1 MCRVSWATDPS
12 EYLTW
17 AVTVSHDGLVTS
29 AQDSSSVDDAPPS
42 SDTGA
47 LSDSAKTGFADYF
60 GFDAAPST
68 SATAVEDTPAESPEA
83 HNSIYAAVHLH
94 TDVDLRDDLAT
105 EHHSDVDAI
114 DADAADADAAD
125 VGSMDWDSADVHAGD
140 SAAPDAA
147 LSSAIDLRSAL
158 GFDAEPTASTAPGA
172 GHPINT
178 DFPWVTRGACDL
190 RAVDLESTDPEA
202 VNLKTATEVQ
212 VESLP
217 APTEVTHERA
227 VSSRRP
233 SWVALPG
240 DTTAA
245 SHPDVAAVRPE
256 PIEAG
261 AIQCSGDSTGAG
273 SGGPNDTN
281 RDETTPDQTT
291 PSQAAQPVTTQP
303 ASSASGSAN
312 VSSLASNTQSG
323 AGNNSSTTATL
334 APENTADNAPT
345 SARDSA
351 SPDGDVLAAEATSP
365 GSEPAPDEIA
375 HHEFFTV
382 PPQPAPTQHREAS
395 HPDSHSA
402 VAHETEVDATTDS
415 EPTATQS
422 TPDSAGET
430 PNSPERAGSIPTQRG
445 DRTRMDA
452 LLDKAPLGDVAQP
465 PDIDKITSDSAKSA
479 SSATADNVSS
489 AKSVPSV
496 GEVGLWG
503 LTQMHQWTLCGL
515 ILIPLLPQFFG
526 TQSMAAYGLGMI
538 VGAGSALCAAMA
550 IRRGAYSYSWFTRL
564 CVTFSLTVGLL
575 CVAFAGQALLDW
587 PRYVKYQECLENALT
602 PVAKASCQTPR

>member
-1 MCRVSWATDPS
+1 M
-12 EYLTW
+12 
-17 AVTVSHDGLVTS
+17 SHDGLVTS
-29 AQDSSSVDDAPPS
+29 AQESSSAGDAQPP

-83 HNSIYAAVHLH
+83 HNSIYAAGHLH

-114 DADAADADAAD
+114 DADAADVSAAD

-140 SAAPDAA
+140 SVGPDAA
-147 LSSAIDLRSAL
+147 SSFDIDLRSAL
-158 GFDAEPTASTAPGA
+158 GFDAEPTESTAPGA
-172 GHPINT
+172 GHLINT
-178 DFPWVTRGACDL
+178 DFPWVTREASDL
-190 RAVDLESTDPEA
+190 GAVDLEAVDPEA

-212 VESLP
+212 VESSP
-217 APTEVTHERA
+217 TPTEVTHERA
-227 VSSRRP
+227 VNSRRP

-256 PIEAG
+256 PTEAG
-261 AIQCSGDSTGAG
+261 TIQCSGDSTGAG

-281 RDETTPDQTT
+281 RDETRPDKAKRDETTPDQTT

-303 ASSASGSAN
+303 AASARGSAN
-312 VSSLASNTQSG
+312 VSSLASNTQPG

-334 APENTADNAPT
+334 APDNTADNAPT

-351 SPDGDVLAAEATSP
+351 SPDGDVLAAEATSS
-365 GSEPAPDEIA
+365 GSEPASDEIA
-375 HHEFFTV
+375 HHDFFTV
-382 PPQPAPTQHREAS
+382 PPQPVPTQHREAS
-395 HPDSHSA
+395 HPGFQSA
-402 VAHETEVDATTDS
+402 VGHETDVDATTGS

-430 PNSPERAGSIPTQRG
+430 PNAPERAGSIPTQRG

-465 PDIDKITSDSAKSA
+465 PDMDKITSDSAKNV
-479 SSATADNVSS
+479 SSANADNVSS